1 MELEILKKTLIKS
14 AKTNKKVFI
23 LGRGFSTSLFLKN
36 LKKFKK
42 NNLVIGFNT
51 NEIIEDLDFYFTN
64 KNRIPNSIPKK
75 KLFQVKKIIKLIKN
89 DNKIYKIGSIEYSID
104 PLMYLF
110 NNFLKNKGI
119 KKPLKIIFVGFDF
132 RTSLPDGD
140 YKIKKRKNI
149 IQSHIDISGQR
160 DLFFKRK
167 NSYEYLN
174 IFHAGFDLYSDFDP
188 RGNFLR
194 KKIQNT
200 SYKTR
205 IVAEITTNHHGETK
219 NIKDLIN
226 GAKLAG
232 ADYVK
237 FQMRNVDTF
246 YPEVI
251 LDKKYKSPYGKTFR
265 DYRNQLE
272 LSDKQIKFIISHC
285 KKIKIKPFFSILDIQ
300 SFIKLRKYKF
310 DLIKIPSTISED
322 VQFLDYIKKNYKG
335 EIVVSTGMTNKNYLI
350 KCAKL
355 FKNNKK
361 LYLMHCVSS
370 YPTASSDANIDV
382 ISFIKELSFKYKNIV
397 PGYSSH
403 DLTRTGS
410 AMAMACG
417 AKMIEKH
424 IKINTKEWAHFDE
437 TALDV
442 NYEFPMWVQYI
453 RCSENLLGNRVKKI
467 YKSEHHKYLFR
478 KKLQK

>member
-42 NNLVIGFNT
+42 NNLIIGFNT

-64 KNRIPNSIPKK
+64 KNRIPNSIAKK

-200 SYKTR
+200 S
-205 IVAEITTNHHGETK
+205 
-219 NIKDLIN
+219 
-226 GAKLAG
+226 
-232 ADYVK
+232 
-237 FQMRNVDTF
+237 
-246 YPEVI
+246 
-251 LDKKYKSPYGKTFR
+251 
-265 DYRNQLE
+265 
-272 LSDKQIKFIISHC
+272 
-285 KKIKIKPFFSILDIQ
+285 
-300 SFIKLRKYKF
+300 
-310 DLIKIPSTISED
+310 
-322 VQFLDYIKKNYKG
+322 
-335 EIVVSTGMTNKNYLI
+335 
-350 KCAKL
+350 
-355 FKNNKK
+355 
-361 LYLMHCVSS
+361 
-370 YPTASSDANIDV
+370 
-382 ISFIKELSFKYKNIV
+382 
-397 PGYSSH
+397 
-403 DLTRTGS
+403 
-410 AMAMACG
+410 
-417 AKMIEKH
+417 
-424 IKINTKEWAHFDE
+424 
-437 TALDV
+437 
-442 NYEFPMWVQYI
+442 
-453 RCSENLLGNRVKKI
+453 
-467 YKSEHHKYLFR
+467 
-478 KKLQK
+478 